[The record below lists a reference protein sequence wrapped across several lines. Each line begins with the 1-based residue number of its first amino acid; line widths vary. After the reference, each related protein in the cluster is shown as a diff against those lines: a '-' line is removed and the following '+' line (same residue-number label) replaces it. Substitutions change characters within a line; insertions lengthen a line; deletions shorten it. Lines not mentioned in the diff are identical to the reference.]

1 MTVVLDTDPILQE
14 ESRLKNALFVIL
26 LDVVGVAGIT
36 LGANAAGMSWGWSLA
51 VGAAAGAAATLVSM
65 SILIALLPVASLRAC
80 LPWHKPTEDEIRH
93 VWAIDLWDAD
103 AEIERLQARA
113 RRAAMTTGPRA
124 AASLR
129 AAA

>member
-36 LGANAAGMSWGWSLA
+36 LGAHAAGMSWGWSLT
-51 VGAAAGAAATLVSM
+51 VGSAAGAAATLAGM
-65 SILIALLPVASLRAC
+65 SILIALLPVASLRAF
-80 LPWHKPTEDEIRH
+80 LPWHKPTEDEVRRA
-93 VWAIDLWDAD
+93 WAIDLWDAD

-113 RRAAMTTGPRA
+113 RHAAKTSSPRA